1 MRFGY
6 VYETGKR
13 AENEDALLFRC
24 SLLSE
29 GELWFAAVCDGMGG
43 MENGMEASAIC
54 IREMETW
61 FDRQLIPCIY
71 EHDRHK
77 GKLEQIIK
85 SKGFTLYRQMNRE
98 LFQKMRTEGMT
109 MGTTAMM
116 CILYKGRYY
125 LFHIGDSRTYLLGR
139 LINFFVCKQITKDHG
154 NEQGLSKCLGLNRE
168 WKPDFYS
175 GNLGKRGLLLCTD
188 GFFRKFD
195 KNIWKRCLDVKKLKC
210 ETAIGKRL
218 REIAAYNIRQK
229 EGDNISAIYMGG
241 EGNE

>member
-1 MRFGY
+1 MKFGY

-43 MENGMEASAIC
+43 MKNGMEASAFC
-54 IREMETW
+54 VREMEAW
-61 FDRQLIPCIY
+61 FDRQLIPCICTCGK
-71 EHDRHK
+71 HK
-77 GKLEQIIK
+77 RRLEEIIR
-85 SKGFTLYRQMNRE
+85 SKGFMLYRQMNRE
-98 LFQKMRTEGMT
+98 LFEKMRMAGTA

-139 LINFFVCKQITKDHG
+139 RNFFPCKQITKDHG
-154 NEQGLSKCLGLNRE
+154 NERGLSRCLGLNRE

-175 GNLGKRGLLLCTD
+175 GLIRKSGLLLCTD
-188 GFFRKFD
+188 GFFRKYD
-195 KNIWKRCLDVKKLKC
+195 KDIWKRCLDGKKLKC
-210 ETAIGKRL
+210 ETGIGKRL
-218 REIAAYNIRQK
+218 KEIAAYNIRQK

-241 EGNE
+241 EGG